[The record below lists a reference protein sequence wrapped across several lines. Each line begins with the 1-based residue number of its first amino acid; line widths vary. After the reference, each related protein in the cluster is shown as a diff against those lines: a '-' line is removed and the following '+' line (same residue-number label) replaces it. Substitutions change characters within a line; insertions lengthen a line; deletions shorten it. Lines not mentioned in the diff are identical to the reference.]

1 MVKINELNDEFALTK
16 TIDIKLQ
23 NKIKSP
29 SKLTIVSPSLSPV
42 KLNIREFSKLTLV
55 TKETLRKQ
63 IVVNNKN
70 ISTLES

>member
-1 MVKINELNDEFALTK
+1 MFKNFQLN
-16 TIDIKLQ
+16 I
-23 NKIKSP
+23 